1 MSLEDP
7 IIPAQE
13 EETTNK
19 LLSKKRRREPEIIKS
34 ESLQKS
40 IEIISKYDFK
50 FTTDEHIIEYKKCFF
65 CKNHF
70 PTIQGN
76 NYSCHDCGE
85 TFCVKHRNILD
96 HHCQKLNPKLEK
108 YLAAK
113 RMFREKLR
121 KLKLNH

>member
-65 CKNHF
+65 AKLIF
-70 PTIQGN
+70 QPFKAIIILAMIVGKL
-76 NYSCHDCGE
+76 
-85 TFCVKHRNILD
+85 FALNIGI
-96 HHCQKLNPKLEK
+96 
-108 YLAAK
+108 YWIIIVIS
-113 RMFREKLR
+113 
-121 KLKLNH
+121 